1 MDFPSRDLLR
11 EVFVGGGRDLS
22 QEQVLVFAEPPSPGQ
37 GPPGTPSPGQESHG
51 VQGPVGMQL
60 CPSHPSIP
68 DDLGGCFHPLLSSLV
83 SLSHLE
89 ERSLAKTNTNT
100 SLSPVPRP
108 LAVLEAETALQG
120 DV

>member
-37 GPPGTPSPGQESHG
+37 ALPGIPSPGQESHG
-51 VQGPVGMQL
+51 VQEPVGMQL

-68 DDLGGCFHPLLSSLV
+68 DDFWGIFSSSPFHPGV
-83 SLSHLE
+83 S
-89 ERSLAKTNTNT
+89 
-100 SLSPVPRP
+100 
-108 LAVLEAETALQG
+108 ETP
-120 DV
+120 